1 MYKSKN
7 TSLNIKQKSK
17 SKIKMHGVLT
27 FRKFFDKINDKYDL
41 EQLLKHFFYLL
52 MYFIKEHE
60 DLLHEV

>member
-1 MYKSKN
+1 
-7 TSLNIKQKSK
+7 
-17 SKIKMHGVLT
+17 MHGVLT
-27 FRKFFDKINDKYDL
+27 FRTFFDKINDKYDL